1 MSDDQTLALEVLQEL
16 ISAGTMTE
24 TDNDGSVGVRPDVWR
39 AAIAAKGKE
48 WSHSGW
54 SNFSSRLVGNEF
66 VSKFNGLVNLRV
78 NP

>member
-1 MSDDQTLALEVLQEL
+1 VLQEL

-24 TDNDGSVGVRPDVWR
+24 KDNDGSVGVRPDVWR

-54 SNFSSRLVGNEF
+54 SNFSSRLV
-66 VSKFNGLVNLRV
+66 
-78 NP
+78 